1 MTALGHERRTRP
13 GRGSGA
19 CPLRSE
25 SDQLAARQ
33 RNDAMCQKATFAL
46 QQTASLFDQ
55 LVGEAAQLGS

>member
-33 RNDAMCQKATFAL
+33 RNDAIQKATFAL